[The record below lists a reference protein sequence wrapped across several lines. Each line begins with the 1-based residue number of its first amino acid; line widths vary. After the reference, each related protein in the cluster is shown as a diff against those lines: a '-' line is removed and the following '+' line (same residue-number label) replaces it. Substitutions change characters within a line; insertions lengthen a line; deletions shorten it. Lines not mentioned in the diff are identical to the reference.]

1 MGTTVV
7 ISCTN
12 SDDPRMRMKEDV
24 LALLFSRRAKLPVL
38 LVPHIYHSPE
48 EGRFRQKLAAIG
60 GPIVLLSWL
69 NPRPAEWVLRWYGLQ
84 GPILALNIGAYEDPE
99 ACFAAFA
106 ESGFRSEPAG
116 APECVPDANVREID
130 FDLADRWYPVVDGSR
145 CANCKQCLQFCLFGV
160 YELDEGGKV
169 FVRNPDNCKP
179 GCPACS
185 RICPRGAIMFPLHE
199 DAAIAGAPG
208 KLMVPDAKVKAAFYE
223 RTKRPCPVCGS
234 VHKPGQRRAAGTTV
248 CSECGRPINAPAQA
262 GQSPRQQPLQPPA
275 PQPRKPGDDL
285 DSLID
290 DLERL
295 R

>member
-38 LVPHIYHSPE
+38 LVPHIYHAPE
-48 EGRFRQKLAAIG
+48 EGRFRQKLAAID

-69 NPRPAEWVLRWYGLQ
+69 NPRPAEWVLRWYGLA
-84 GPILALNIGAYEDPE
+84 GPILALDIAAYENPE
-99 ACFAAFA
+99 ACFAAFT
-106 ESGFRSEPAG
+106 ESEFAREAPG
-116 APECVPDANVREID
+116 APECIPDADVREID
-130 FDLADRWYPVVDGSR
+130 VDLADRWYPVVDRSR
-145 CANCKQCLQFCLFGV
+145 CVNCKQCLQFCLFGV
-160 YELDEGGKV
+160 YALDDDGKV
-169 FVRNPDNCKP
+169 FVRDPDNCKP

-199 DAAIAGAPG
+199 DGAIAGAPG
-208 KLMVPDAKVKAAFYE
+208 KLMVPDAKAKAMFYE

-234 VHKPGQRRAAGTTV
+234 VYKPGQKRASGTAV
-248 CSECGRPINAPAQA
+248 CAECGRPIDGPSAP
-262 GQSPRQQPLQPPA
+262 GQSQQEA
-275 PQPRKPGDDL
+275 RNPGDDL